1 MKYPDIKMG
10 HTGFNPVWVLSF
22 ENEKAFLEAA
32 ECDYFKKEDP
42 KKRKIMLKEVYQ
54 KAKALVPATQELAI
68 GPVNQKKKHR
78 HVKLTDQS
86 KWGGT
91 Y

>member
-32 ECDYFKKEDP
+32 EQDYFKKEDP

-54 KAKALVPATQELAI
+54 KAKSLVPVEQELSI
-68 GPVNQKKKHR
+68 GPVTKKR
-78 HVKLTDQS
+78 S
-86 KWGGT
+86 KK
-91 Y
+91 